1 MCNPL
6 LGLRLLPSPFSSVTA
21 ACLLIS
27 TAVMLALRRLRVLP
41 PVVDPEMLLRL
52 PGDAAAPTATDE
64 AAGWMVCRLFTV
76 DPGDVGLSTL
86 RWLLV
91 RAVVVDAGI
100 PAATPDIAAAIPFPS
115 RFFGVNRRARHPHRT
130 APPHRT
136 RGCPGGWD
144 TVCRRQMEGACLSY
158 AVVTKLTATTTT
170 TATTRKGRGA
180 SNPSPP
186 PSSLIDHNKGMR

>member
-1 MCNPL
+1 MGRTDTGQHETRHGPSHPFIPYGRHMCNPL

-136 RGCPGGWD
+136 RGCPGGWIRY
-144 TVCRRQMEGACLSY
+144 VG
-158 AVVTKLTATTTT
+158 
-170 TATTRKGRGA
+170 GRWKVRA
-180 SNPSPP
+180 SP
-186 PSSLIDHNKGMR
+186 MQ